1 MENQPNANHDNRK
14 PAANLHPLQL
24 LKQIDRVVNFL
35 PPSVLA
41 IVIDNLQDSPC
52 QYNEILVTKLLA
64 KLPNPKFRRVV
75 AELLSTWQQDRNNWN
90 SGSIAAALSGAAYSV
105 AQIRQALDVEL
116 VWTCPETNG
125 ASFRRTDQVL
135 LQLIHD
141 AQKELTLI
149 SFAVYKIPEIAQALK
164 VAIDRGVQV
173 RLIAETPESGDGK
186 ISFGLKAAL
195 GIEIIRQAQVFI
207 WPKQQRPVDREG
219 KYGSLHIKAAIADN
233 QYLFITS
240 ANLTEYAFTL
250 NMEMGLLIENEELS
264 KRVINQIDRLIKQK
278 TFVPITF

>member
-1 MENQPNANHDNRK
+1 MENQPNGNYDNRT
-14 PAANLHPLQL
+14 PAANLRPLQL
-24 LKQIDRVVNFL
+24 LKQIDQVVNFL

-186 ISFGLKAAL
+186 ISFRLKAAL

-219 KYGSLHIKAAIADN
+219 KYGSLHIKAAIADKR
-233 QYLFITS
+233 YLFITS

-264 KRVINQIDRLIKQK
+264 DRVINQIDELIKQK